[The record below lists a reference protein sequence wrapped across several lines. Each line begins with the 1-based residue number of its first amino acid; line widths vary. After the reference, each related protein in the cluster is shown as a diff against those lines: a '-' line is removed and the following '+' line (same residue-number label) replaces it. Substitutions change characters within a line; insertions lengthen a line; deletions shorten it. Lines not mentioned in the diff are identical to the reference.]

1 MINVHVMNAH
11 WCMCCL
17 ESSQCHFKKCK
28 SESKTLDYP
37 EKKEEIKSYMQKVT
51 DFMTFMT
58 NISTYTNTVLINSPS
73 K

>member
-1 MINVHVMNAH
+1 M
-11 WCMCCL
+11 

-58 NISTYTNTVLINSPS
+58 NVSTYTNTVLINSPS